1 MVVPLMILKF
11 KKGLRQGD
19 LLASFLFLI
28 AADDLSSLIGKI
40 VELDYLQGYKVS
52 QKI

>member
-19 LLASFLFLI
+19 SLAPFLFLI
-28 AADDLSSLIGKI
+28 AADDLSSLIGKV
-40 VELDYLQGYKVS
+40 VELGYLQGYKVS